1 MQEFFNAVVDFFSA
15 YGLLGLFGYS
25 IIETITPL
33 AGAEVFFVLLIA
45 GGENWAAVS
54 AVATLANGVGAA
66 LVYALF
72 SSRDAWLARKI
83 LKESDIERARK
94 ILARYGSWA
103 ILIFAMTPLPFFVI
117 LFVAAF
123 VKMDFRKVIVST
135 ILSRGLRFFLTNY
148 MIMLLSGV
156 EDFLGVNKFVWIGV
170 FLAAITVPILVG
182 MRLLER
188 RTLRE
193 VEEDGEK

>member
-1 MQEFFNAVVDFFSA
+1 MQDFFNAVVEFFNA
-15 YGLLGLFGYS
+15 YGLQGLFFYS

-45 GGENWAAVS
+45 NGENWAAVS
-54 AVATLANGVGAA
+54 AVATAANAVGAA
-66 LVYALF
+66 IVYFLF

-83 LKESDIERARK
+83 LKERDIDRARK

-135 ILSRGLRFFLTNY
+135 ALSRGLRFFLTNY
-148 MIMLLSGV
+148 MILLLSGV
-156 EDFLGVNKFVWIGV
+156 DDLFGVNKFVWIGL

-182 MRLLER
+182 MKLLER
-188 RTLRE
+188 RALKE
-193 VEEDGEK
+193 VNDGDS